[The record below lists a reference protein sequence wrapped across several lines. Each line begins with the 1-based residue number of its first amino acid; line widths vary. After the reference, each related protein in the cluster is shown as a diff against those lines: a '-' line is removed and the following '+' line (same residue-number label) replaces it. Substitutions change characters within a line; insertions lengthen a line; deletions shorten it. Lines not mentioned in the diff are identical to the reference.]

1 MSDQKGIK
9 ESLEVVKGLE
19 LVGVTVAEVMAD
31 GKVNSQDLDSG
42 LKLITNANVLVEAV
56 KGIGEV
62 DDEFKEL
69 DEAELIQLGA
79 ATFQAIKNI
88 RAASK
93 K

>member
-1 MSDQKGIK
+1 MSEQKGIK

-31 GKVNSQDLDSG
+31 GKLNAQD
-42 LKLITNANVLVEAV
+42 
-56 KGIGEV
+56 
-62 DDEFKEL
+62 L